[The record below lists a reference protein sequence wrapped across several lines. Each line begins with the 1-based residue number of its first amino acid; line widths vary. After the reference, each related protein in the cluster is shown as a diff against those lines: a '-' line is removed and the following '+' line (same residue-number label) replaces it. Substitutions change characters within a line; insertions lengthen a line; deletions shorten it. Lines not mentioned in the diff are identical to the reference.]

1 MKDITTLNK
10 AHQLVVSQLRR
21 LRKLAAGYKQAY
33 IIQGALLKLSELA
46 SGIKDMREF
55 YPAIHRLLNQQL
67 KADNFY
73 VVLCD
78 QNQQFL
84 LEYFADEKDQQILVD
99 APSEA
104 FASGLTG
111 YVARTKQAL
120 SCDQAEYRRLVETGD
135 ITAQGTACQHW
146 LGVPLCRG
154 EKVIGVMAIQSYDPD
169 CHYNQ
174 HDLALISNIAIHTV
188 TAIDRVKSRELLEQT
203 VRERT
208 QQLENTNQSLQK
220 EIRERTNAEQLQS
233 ALYKISEMTAKST
246 DMMSFYHEVHQ
257 ILSELMKADNCYI
270 ALLNDAGDRLHFPF
284 YLDQY
289 TPTPKE
295 RALQSGLTEF
305 VIRTGEATLISQAR
319 LLELIKTGVVDRV
332 QSSVGH
338 SAMSTSWLGAPLL
351 VGQEVLGV
359 IALQCYDN
367 TYSYSEQE
375 LNVLRFVSQ
384 HIAVAISRKLATE
397 QQKQHHEELE
407 KRIFERTRELRQTNL
422 FLRLQVEERKKAEEK
437 LFHEAN
443 HDALTGLANRQM
455 FLMQL
460 RQRFSYRNREANPRF
475 ALLFIDLDRFK
486 LINDTLGHHIGDLF
500 LIEVSQRLQQTVRE
514 HDLVAR
520 LGGDEFVIL
529 LGQIQSDLDAEE
541 VAERLI
547 ESLRQPMMLE
557 GQQVCS
563 GASLGIA
570 CYQPEYQNADELLRD
585 ADAAMYQAK
594 SFGRNRFVIFNDSM
608 RQQMLQELGQEQAL
622 QQAVDQQQ
630 FAPAFR
636 PLLQGENA
644 EVLGYQVLLD
654 WQKGDAEQK
663 AELSRQATQA
673 GLMPDIELEL
683 VRQICQKNASAEV
696 FSITLSS
703 GHLNNTLLFE
713 KLCGVLRHSVLP
725 LHQLCIGFS
734 EADMLRLTS
743 SQLANLH
750 QLKRLGIR
758 LLLDQFAAEV
768 AALGLLVQYP
778 FDFVVLDTAFSRSV
792 QRSDQRKQLLQV
804 LLSLAQTHK
813 YRLIAAVAENDESRA
828 YLTQLGCCYFADS
841 SPVLDCQSGLFQQL
855 A

>member
-1 MKDITTLNK
+1 M
-10 AHQLVVSQLRR
+10 SQLRR
-21 LRKLAAGYKQAY
+21 LRKLVAGYKQAY

-78 QNQQFL
+78 QEQQFF
-84 LEYFADEKDQQILVD
+84 LEYFADEKDQKVLTD
-99 APSEA
+99 APSDA

-111 YVARTKQAL
+111 YVARTKRAL
-120 SCDQAEYRRLVETGD
+120 LCNQDEYLRLVDNGD
-135 ITAQGTACQHW
+135 ITAQGTACQYW

-154 EKVIGVMAIQSYDPD
+154 EKVIGVMAIQSYDPE

-174 HDLALISNIAIHTV
+174 QDLALISNIAIHTV

-208 QQLENTNQSLQK
+208 QQLQNINYSLQK
-220 EIRERTNAEQLQS
+220 EIRDRTNAEQLQS

-246 DMMSFYHEVHQ
+246 DMMSFYHEVYQ
-257 ILSELMKADNCYI
+257 ILAGLMKADNCYI
-270 ALLNDAGDRLHFPF
+270 ALLNEAGDRLHFPF

-295 RALQSGLTEF
+295 RTLQSGLTEY
-305 VIRTGEATLISQAR
+305 VIRSGEAKLISQAQ
-319 LLELIKTGVVDRV
+319 LLDLVKTGVVARV
-332 QSSVGH
+332 QSGSVQT
-338 SAMSTSWLGAPLL
+338 AISTSWLGAPLL
-351 VGQEVLGV
+351 VGEQVLGV

-367 TYSYSEQE
+367 TYSYGEQE
-375 LNVLRFVSQ
+375 LNLLRFVSQ
-384 HIAVAISRKLATE
+384 HIAVAISRKLSTE
-397 QQKQHHEELE
+397 QQKRQHEELE

-460 RQRFSYRNREANPRF
+460 RQRFSYRNREAAPRF

-520 LGGDEFVIL
+520 LGGDEFVVL

-541 VAERLI
+541 VADRLI
-547 ESLRQPMMLE
+547 ESLRQPMILE

-570 CYQPEYQNADELLRD
+570 CYQPEYQSADELLRD

-608 RQQMLQELGQEQAL
+608 RQQMLLELGQEQAL
-622 QQAVDQQQ
+622 QHAVDQKQ

-636 PLLQGENA
+636 PLVQAGH

-654 WQKGDAEQK
+654 WQQGDAEYK
-663 AELSRQATQA
+663 AELSRQAAQA

-683 VRQICQKNASAEV
+683 VRQICQRNASTTL
-696 FSITLSS
+696 FCLTLSN
-703 GHLNNTLLFE
+703 GHLNNTVLFD
-713 KLCGVLRHSVLP
+713 KLCHVLRRSVLP
-725 LHQLCIGFS
+725 LHQLCIGFK
-734 EADMLRLTS
+734 EADLLRLTNT
-743 SQLANLH
+743 QLANLH

-758 LLLDQFAAEV
+758 LLVDQFSAEV
-768 AALGLLVQYP
+768 AALGLVVQYP
-778 FDFVVLDTAFSRSV
+778 FDFVVLDTAFSRSL

-813 YRLIAAVAENDESRA
+813 YRLVATVAESDESRS
-828 YLTQLGCCYFADS
+828 YLTELGCCYFADS
-841 SPVLDCQSGLFQQL
+841 SPVSEAQSGLFQQL

>member
-1 MKDITTLNK
+1 MKDITTLDK
-10 AHQLVVSQLRR
+10 AQHLVVSQLRR

-46 SGIKDMREF
+46 SCIKDMREF

-78 QNQQFL
+78 QDQQFL
-84 LEYFADEKDQQILVD
+84 LEYFADEKDQHILLD
-99 APSEA
+99 APSDA

-120 SCDQAEYRRLVETGD
+120 LCDQDDYRRLVESGD
-135 ITAQGTACQHW
+135 ITAQGTACQYW

-154 EKVIGVMAIQSYDPD
+154 EKVIGVMAIQSYDPQ

-188 TAIDRVKSRELLEQT
+188 TAIDRVRSRELLEQT

-208 QQLENTNQSLQK
+208 QQLQTINQSLQK

-233 ALYKISEMTAKST
+233 ALYKISEMTARST
-246 DMMSFYHEVHQ
+246 DMMSFYHEVYQ

-270 ALLNDAGDRLHFPF
+270 ALLNEAGDRLRFPF

-289 TPTPKE
+289 TPTPTE
-295 RALQSGLTEF
+295 RALQSGLTEY
-305 VIRTGEATLISQAR
+305 VIRSGEAKLISQTQ
-319 LLELIKTGVVDRV
+319 LLDLVKTGVVDRV
-332 QSSVGH
+332 KSSFGH
-338 SAMSTSWLGAPLL
+338 YAMPTSWLGAPLM
-351 VGQEVLGV
+351 VGDQVLGV

-367 TYSYSEQE
+367 TYSYSDQE
-375 LNVLRFVSQ
+375 LNLLRFVSQ
-384 HIAVAISRKLATE
+384 HIAVAISRKLNTE
-397 QQKQHHEELE
+397 QQKQQHEELE

-547 ESLRQPMMLE
+547 ESLRQPMILE

-570 CYQPEYQNADELLRD
+570 CYQAEYQNADELLRD

-622 QQAVDQQQ
+622 QQAVAQQQ

-636 PLLQGENA
+636 PLLQGEA
-644 EVLGYQVLLD
+644 QVLGYQVLLD
-654 WQKGDAEQK
+654 WQQGDAEQK

-683 VRQICQKNASAEV
+683 VRQLCQKNAGATV
-696 FSITLSS
+696 FSITLTN
-703 GHLNNTLLFE
+703 GHLNNTVLFD
-713 KLCGVLRHSVLP
+713 KLCNVLRHSVLP
-725 LHQLCIGFS
+725 LHQLCIGFN
-734 EADMLRLTS
+734 EADLLRLTS
-743 SQLANLH
+743 TQLANLH

-778 FDFVVLDTAFSRSV
+778 FDFVVLDTAFSRSL

-813 YRLIAAVAENDESRA
+813 YRLVAAVAENDESRA

-841 SPVLDCQSGLFQQL
+841 SPVSENQSGLFQQL

>member
-10 AHQLVVSQLRR
+10 AHHLVVSQLRR

-73 VVLCD
+73 VVLCEQD
-78 QNQQFL
+78 QQFS
-84 LEYFADEKDQQILVD
+84 LEYFADEKDQQMLLD
-99 APSEA
+99 APSDA

-120 SCDQAEYRRLVETGD
+120 LCDQDGYRRLVETGD
-135 ITAQGTACQHW
+135 ITAQGTASQYW

-208 QQLENTNQSLQK
+208 QQLRNTNQSLEK

-270 ALLNDAGDRLHFPF
+270 ALLNEAGDRLHFPF

-289 TPTPKE
+289 TPTPRE
-295 RALQSGLTEF
+295 RALQSGLTEY
-305 VIRTGEATLISQAR
+305 VIRSGEAKLISQAQ

-332 QSSVGH
+332 QSSLNH
-338 SAMSTSWLGAPLL
+338 SSMSTSWLGAPLL
-351 VGQEVLGV
+351 VGQQVLGV

-375 LNVLRFVSQ
+375 LNLLRFVSQ
-384 HIAVAISRKLATE
+384 HIAVAISRKLNTE
-397 QQKQHHEELE
+397 QQKQQHEELE

-460 RQRFSYRNREANPRF
+460 RQRFSYRNREATPRF

-500 LIEVSQRLQQTVRE
+500 LIEVSRRLQQTVRE

-529 LGQIQSDLDAEE
+529 LGQIQSDVDAEE

-570 CYQPEYQNADELLRD
+570 CYQPDYQNADELLRD

-636 PLLQGENA
+636 PLVQDKD
-644 EVLGYQVLLD
+644 VLGYQVLLN
-654 WQKGDAEQK
+654 WQQGDAAQK

-683 VRQICQKNASAEV
+683 VRQICQKNASTEL
-696 FSITLSS
+696 FSMTLSS
-703 GHLNNTLLFE
+703 GHLNNTLLFD
-713 KLCGVLRHSVLP
+713 KLCNVLRHSVLP
-725 LHQLCIGFS
+725 LHQLCIGFN
-734 EADMLRLTS
+734 EAELLRLTTT
-743 SQLANLH
+743 QLANLH

-778 FDFVVLDTAFSRSV
+778 FDFVVLDTAFSRSL

-813 YRLIAAVAENDESRA
+813 YRLVAAVAETDESRS

-841 SPVLDCQSGLFQQL
+841 SPISETQSGLFQQL

>member
-10 AHQLVVSQLRR
+10 AHHLVVSQLRR

-78 QNQQFL
+78 QDQQFS
-84 LEYFADEKDQQILVD
+84 LEYFADEKDQQVLLD
-99 APSEA
+99 APSDA

-120 SCDQAEYRRLVETGD
+120 LCNLDAYRRLVESGD
-135 ITAQGTACQHW
+135 ITAQGTACQYW

-154 EKVIGVMAIQSYDPD
+154 EKIIGVMAIQSYDPD

-208 QQLENTNQSLQK
+208 QQLRNTNQSLEK
-220 EIRERTNAEQLQS
+220 EIRERSNAEQLQS
-233 ALYKISEMTAKST
+233 ALYKISEMTAQST

-270 ALLNDAGDRLHFPF
+270 ALLNEAGDRLHFPF

-295 RALQSGLTEF
+295 RALQSGLTEY
-305 VIRTGEATLISQAR
+305 VIRSGEAKLISQAQ
-319 LLELIKTGVVDRV
+319 LLDLIKTGVVDRV

-351 VGQEVLGV
+351 VGQQVLGV

-375 LNVLRFVSQ
+375 LNLLRFVSQ
-384 HIAVAISRKLATE
+384 HIAVAISRKLNTE
-397 QQKQHHEELE
+397 QQKQQHEELE

-460 RQRFSYRNREANPRF
+460 RQRFSYRNREATPRF

-500 LIEVSQRLQQTVRE
+500 LIEVSRRLQQTVRE

-547 ESLRQPMMLE
+547 ESLRQPMLLE

-608 RQQMLQELGQEQAL
+608 RQQMLRELGQEQAL
-622 QQAVDQQQ
+622 QQAVDQQR
-630 FAPAFR
+630 FSPAFR
-636 PLLQGENA
+636 PLLQGA
-644 EVLGYQVLLD
+644 EILGYQVVLN
-654 WQKGDAEQK
+654 WQQGDAEHK
-663 AELSRQATQA
+663 AELSRQAIQA

-683 VRQICQKNASAEV
+683 VRQICQRNASADL

-703 GHLNNTLLFE
+703 GHLNNTLLFD
-713 KLCGVLRHSVLP
+713 KLCNVLRHSVLP
-725 LHQLCIGFS
+725 MHQLCIGFN
-734 EADMLRLTS
+734 EADLLRLTS
-743 SQLANLH
+743 TQLANLH

-768 AALGLLVQYP
+768 AALGLVVQYP
-778 FDFVVLDTAFSRSV
+778 FDFVVLDTAFSRSL
-792 QRSDQRKQLLQV
+792 QRSDQRRQLLQV

-813 YRLIAAVAENDESRA
+813 YRLVAAVAENDESRT
-828 YLTQLGCCYFADS
+828 YLTQLGCCYLADS
-841 SPVLDCQSGLFQQL
+841 SPAQDTQSGLFKQL

>member
-1 MKDITTLNK
+1 MKDITTLDK

-78 QNQQFL
+78 QEQQFS
-84 LEYFADEKDQQILVD
+84 LEYFADEKDQQVLLD
-99 APSEA
+99 APSNA

-120 SCDQAEYRRLVETGD
+120 LCDQKEYRRLVETGD
-135 ITAQGTACQHW
+135 ITAQGTACQYW

-154 EKVIGVMAIQSYDPD
+154 EKIIGVMAIQSYDTE

-208 QQLENTNQSLQK
+208 QQLRNTNQSLEK

-270 ALLNDAGDRLHFPF
+270 ALLNEAGDRLHFPF

-289 TPTPKE
+289 TPTPRE
-295 RALQSGLTEF
+295 RALQSGLTEY
-305 VIRTGEATLISQAR
+305 VIRSGEAKLVSQAQ
-319 LLELIKTGVVDRV
+319 LLDLIKTGVVDRV
-332 QSSVGH
+332 QSSLGH
-338 SAMSTSWLGAPLL
+338 HAMSTSWLGAPLL
-351 VGQEVLGV
+351 VGEQVLGV

-375 LNVLRFVSQ
+375 LNLLRFVSQ
-384 HIAVAISRKLATE
+384 HIAVAISRKLTTE
-397 QQKQHHEELE
+397 QQKQQHEELE

-529 LGQIQSDLDAEE
+529 LGQIQSDVDAEE

-547 ESLRQPMMLE
+547 ESLRQPMILE

-563 GASLGIA
+563 GASIGIA

-594 SFGRNRFVIFNDSM
+594 SFGRNRFVIFNESM

-636 PLLQGENA
+636 PLLQAEA
-644 EVLGYQVLLD
+644 EVLGYKVLLN
-654 WQKGDAEQK
+654 WLQGDAQHK
-663 AELSRQATQA
+663 AELSRQAMQA

-683 VRQICQKNASAEV
+683 VRQICQKNASAEI
-696 FSITLSS
+696 FCITLGS
-703 GHLNNTLLFE
+703 GHLNNTLLFD
-713 KLCGVLRHSVLP
+713 KLCNVLRHSILP
-725 LHQLCIGFS
+725 LHQLCIGFN
-734 EADMLRLTS
+734 EADLLRLTS
-743 SQLANLH
+743 TQLANLH

-768 AALGLLVQYP
+768 AALGLVVQYP
-778 FDFVVLDTAFSRSV
+778 FDFVVLDTAFSRSL

-813 YRLIAAVAENDESRA
+813 YRLVAAVAENDESRS
-828 YLTQLGCCYFADS
+828 YLTQLGCCYFTDS
-841 SPVLDCQSGLFQQL
+841 SQVSEPQSGLFQQL

>member
-10 AHQLVVSQLRR
+10 AHHLLVSQLRR

-33 IIQGALLKLSELA
+33 VIQGALLKLSELA
-46 SGIKDMREF
+46 SGINDMREF

-78 QNQQFL
+78 QDQQFS
-84 LEYFADEKDQQILVD
+84 LEYFADEKDQQVLLD
-99 APSEA
+99 APSDA

-120 SCDQAEYRRLVETGD
+120 LCDVEGYRRLVETGD
-135 ITAQGTACQHW
+135 ITAQGTACQYW

-154 EKVIGVMAIQSYDPD
+154 EKIIGVMAIQSYDPD
-169 CHYNQ
+169 SRYNQ

-208 QQLENTNQSLQK
+208 QQLRNTNLSLEK

-233 ALYKISEMTAKST
+233 ALYKISEMTAQST

-257 ILSELMKADNCYI
+257 ILSGLMKADNCYI

-295 RALQSGLTEF
+295 RALQSGLTEY
-305 VIRTGEATLISQAR
+305 VIRSGEAKLISQAR
-319 LLELIKTGVVDRV
+319 LLDLIKIGVVDRV

-351 VGQEVLGV
+351 VGQQVLGV

-375 LNVLRFVSQ
+375 LNLLRFVSQ
-384 HIAVAISRKLATE
+384 HIAVAISRKLNTE
-397 QQKQHHEELE
+397 QQKQQHEELE

-460 RQRFSYRNREANPRF
+460 RQRFSYRNREATPRF

-500 LIEVSQRLQQTVRE
+500 LIEVSRRLQQTVRE

-529 LGQIQSDLDAEE
+529 LGQIQSDFDAEE

-547 ESLRQPMMLE
+547 ESLRQPMQLE

-608 RQQMLQELGQEQAL
+608 RQQMLRELGQEQAL

-636 PLLQGENA
+636 PLLQGA
-644 EVLGYQVLLD
+644 EILGYQVLLN
-654 WQKGDAEQK
+654 WQQGDAEHK

-683 VRQICQKNASAEV
+683 VRQICQRNASADL

-703 GHLNNTLLFE
+703 GHLNNTLLFD
-713 KLCGVLRHSVLP
+713 KLCNVLRHSVLP
-725 LHQLCIGFS
+725 LHQLCIGFN
-734 EADMLRLTS
+734 EADLLRLTPT
-743 SQLANLH
+743 QLANLH

-768 AALGLLVQYP
+768 AALGLVVQYP
-778 FDFVVLDTAFSRSV
+778 FDFVVLDTAFSRSL
-792 QRSDQRKQLLQV
+792 QRSDQRRQLLQV

-813 YRLIAAVAENDESRA
+813 YRLVAAVAENDESRG
-828 YLTQLGCCYFADS
+828 YLTQQGCCYFADS
-841 SPVLDCQSGLFQQL
+841 SPNLEVQSGLFQQL

>member
-10 AHQLVVSQLRR
+10 AHHLVVSQLRR

-73 VVLCD
+73 VVLCEQD
-78 QNQQFL
+78 QQFS
-84 LEYFADEKDQQILVD
+84 LEYFADEKDQRALLD
-99 APSEA
+99 APSDA

-120 SCDQAEYRRLVETGD
+120 LCDQDEYRRLVETGD
-135 ITAQGTACQHW
+135 ITAQGTASQYW

-174 HDLALISNIAIHTV
+174 YDLALISNIAIHTV

-208 QQLENTNQSLQK
+208 QQLRNTNQSLEK

-270 ALLNDAGDRLHFPF
+270 ALLNEAGDRLHFPF

-289 TPTPKE
+289 TPTPRE
-295 RALQSGLTEF
+295 RALQSGLTEY
-305 VIRTGEATLISQAR
+305 VIRSGEAKLISQAQ

-332 QSSVGH
+332 QSSLNH
-338 SAMSTSWLGAPLL
+338 SSMSTSWLGAPLL
-351 VGQEVLGV
+351 VGPQVLGV

-375 LNVLRFVSQ
+375 LNLLRFVSQ
-384 HIAVAISRKLATE
+384 HIAVAISRKLNTE
-397 QQKQHHEELE
+397 QQKQQHEELE

-460 RQRFSYRNREANPRF
+460 RQRFSYRNREATPRF

-500 LIEVSQRLQQTVRE
+500 LIEVSRRLQQTVRE

-529 LGQIQSDLDAEE
+529 LGQIQSDVDAEE

-570 CYQPEYQNADELLRD
+570 CYQSDYQNADELLRD

-636 PLLQGENA
+636 PLVQDKDL
-644 EVLGYQVLLD
+644 LGYQVLLN
-654 WQKGDAEQK
+654 WRQGDAAQK

-683 VRQICQKNASAEV
+683 VRQICQKNASTEL
-696 FSITLSS
+696 FSMTLSS
-703 GHLNNTLLFE
+703 GHLNNTLLFD
-713 KLCGVLRHSVLP
+713 KLCNVLRHSVLP
-725 LHQLCIGFS
+725 LHQLCIGFN
-734 EADMLRLTS
+734 EAELLRLTS
-743 SQLANLH
+743 TQLANLH

-778 FDFVVLDTAFSRSV
+778 FDFVVLDTAFSRSL

-813 YRLIAAVAENDESRA
+813 YRLVAAVAETDESRS

-841 SPVLDCQSGLFQQL
+841 SPVSETQSGLFQQL

>member
-10 AHQLVVSQLRR
+10 AHHLVISQLRR

-78 QNQQFL
+78 QDQQFL
-84 LEYFADEKDQQILVD
+84 LEYFADEKDQQVLLD
-99 APSEA
+99 APSDA

-120 SCDQAEYRRLVETGD
+120 LCDQDGYRRLVETGD
-135 ITAQGTACQHW
+135 ITAQGTACHYW

-154 EKVIGVMAIQSYDPD
+154 EKIIGVMAIQSYDPE

-174 HDLALISNIAIHTV
+174 HDLALISSIAVHTV

-208 QQLENTNQSLQK
+208 QQLRNTNQSLEK

-270 ALLNDAGDRLHFPF
+270 ALLNEAGDRLHFPF

-295 RALQSGLTEF
+295 RALQSGLTEY
-305 VIRTGEATLISQAR
+305 VIRSGEAKLISQTQ
-319 LLELIKTGVVDRV
+319 LLDLIKTGVVDRV
-332 QSSVGH
+332 QSSLGH
-338 SAMSTSWLGAPLL
+338 HAMSTSWLGAPLL
-351 VGQEVLGV
+351 VGQQVLGV

-375 LNVLRFVSQ
+375 LNLLRFVSQ
-384 HIAVAISRKLATE
+384 HIAVAISRKLNTE
-397 QQKQHHEELE
+397 QQKQQHEELE

-486 LINDTLGHHIGDLF
+486 LINDTSY
-500 LIEVSQRLQQTVRE
+500 V
-514 HDLVAR
+514 
-520 LGGDEFVIL
+520 
-529 LGQIQSDLDAEE
+529 
-541 VAERLI
+541 
-547 ESLRQPMMLE
+547 
-557 GQQVCS
+557 
-563 GASLGIA
+563 
-570 CYQPEYQNADELLRD
+570 
-585 ADAAMYQAK
+585 
-594 SFGRNRFVIFNDSM
+594 
-608 RQQMLQELGQEQAL
+608 
-622 QQAVDQQQ
+622 
-630 FAPAFR
+630 
-636 PLLQGENA
+636 
-644 EVLGYQVLLD
+644 
-654 WQKGDAEQK
+654 
-663 AELSRQATQA
+663 
-673 GLMPDIELEL
+673 
-683 VRQICQKNASAEV
+683 
-696 FSITLSS
+696 
-703 GHLNNTLLFE
+703 
-713 KLCGVLRHSVLP
+713 
-725 LHQLCIGFS
+725 
-734 EADMLRLTS
+734 
-743 SQLANLH
+743 
-750 QLKRLGIR
+750 
-758 LLLDQFAAEV
+758 
-768 AALGLLVQYP
+768 
-778 FDFVVLDTAFSRSV
+778 
-792 QRSDQRKQLLQV
+792 
-804 LLSLAQTHK
+804 
-813 YRLIAAVAENDESRA
+813 
-828 YLTQLGCCYFADS
+828 
-841 SPVLDCQSGLFQQL
+841 
-855 A
+855 

>member
-1 MKDITTLNK
+1 MKDITPLNK
-10 AHQLVVSQLRR
+10 AHHLLVSQLRR

-73 VVLCD
+73 VVLCE
-78 QNQQFL
+78 QEQHFS
-84 LEYFADEKDQQILVD
+84 LEYFADEKDQHVLLD

-111 YVARTKQAL
+111 YVARTKRAL
-120 SCDQAEYRRLVETGD
+120 LCDQKAYRRLVEAGD
-135 ITAQGTACQHW
+135 ITAQGTACYYW

-154 EKVIGVMAIQSYDPD
+154 DKVIGVMAIQSYDPD
-169 CHYNQ
+169 SHYNQ

-208 QQLENTNQSLQK
+208 QQLRNINQSLEK
-220 EIRERTNAEQLQS
+220 EIRERINAEQLQS

-246 DMMSFYHEVHQ
+246 DMMSFYHEVHL

-270 ALLNDAGDRLHFPF
+270 ALLNEAGDRLHFPF

-289 TPTPKE
+289 TPTPQE
-295 RALQSGLTEF
+295 RSLQRGLTEY
-305 VIRTGEATLISQAR
+305 VIRAGEAKLISQIQ
-319 LLELIKTGVVDRV
+319 LLELVKTGVVDRV
-332 QSSVGH
+332 QSASGQHV
-338 SAMSTSWLGAPLL
+338 MSTSWLGAPLL
-351 VGQEVLGV
+351 LGEQVLGV

-375 LNVLRFVSQ
+375 LNLLRFVSQ

-460 RQRFSYRNREANPRF
+460 RQRFSYRNRETTPRF

-500 LIEVSQRLQQTVRE
+500 LIEVSRRLQQTVRE

-529 LGQIQSDLDAEE
+529 LGQINSDLDAEE

-547 ESLRQPMMLE
+547 ESLRQPMQLE

-570 CYQPEYQNADELLRD
+570 CYQPEYQSADELLRD

-622 QQAVDQQQ
+622 QQAVEKQQ

-636 PLLQGENA
+636 PLMQSEA
-644 EVLGYQVLLD
+644 EVIGYQVVLD
-654 WQKGDAEQK
+654 WQQGDAEQK

-683 VRQICQKNASAEV
+683 VRQICQKNASAEL

-703 GHLNNTLLFE
+703 GHLNNTVLFE
-713 KLCGVLRHSVLP
+713 KLCNVLRHSVLP
-725 LHQLCIGFS
+725 LHQLCIGFN
-734 EADMLRLTS
+734 EADLLRLTS

-750 QLKRLGIR
+750 QLKRSGIR
-758 LLLDQFAAEV
+758 LVLDQFAAEV
-768 AALGLLVQYP
+768 AALGLVVQYP
-778 FDFVVLDTAFSRSV
+778 FDFVVLDTAFSRSL

-813 YRLIAAVAENDESRA
+813 YRLIASVAETDEIRS
-828 YLTQLGCCYFADS
+828 YLTERGCCYFAQNNALNDS
-841 SPVLDCQSGLFQQL
+841 QSVFFQQL